1 MSLRLPRRVDLEL
14 PDTLRG
20 LSLSGSSRSRRAAG
34 AVPWLLAGAAVA
46 AQIAYPLVDRFAG
59 AEPLRLLT
67 IATVLLFFAAST
79 SHALVHRGAR
89 WAAVLVAVTAGGGLI
104 AEALGVRTGFPFG
117 EYAYARTLGPQV
129 LGVPVVI
136 PLAWTMLAYPA
147 FLAARRLTRRF
158 VPLVG
163 GVALAS
169 WDLFLDPQMVAAG
182 HWSWRDPTPA
192 LPGAPGV
199 PLSNYL
205 GWLVVATAMMAALDR
220 LLAREAADDRQ
231 PALLYLWTYASSVM
245 GAAVFFG
252 RPSVALVGGL
262 VMGLVALPYAYVL
275 LRR

>member
-1 MSLRLPRRVDLEL
+1 MSVAAAIRVRRRVQAPVAL
-14 PDTLRG
+14 
-20 LSLSGSSRSRRAAG
+20 AA
-34 AVPWLLAGAAVA
+34 AAVG

-67 IATVLLFFAAST
+67 IGTVVLFSAASV
-79 SHALVHRGAR
+79 SHAVVHRGAR
-89 WAAVLVAVTAGGGLI
+89 WAGVLVAVTAGGGLL
-104 AEALGVRTGFPFG
+104 AEAVGVRTGFPFG
-117 EYAYARTLGPQV
+117 EYAYASTLGPQV

-182 HWSWRDPTPA
+182 HWAWRDPTPA
-192 LPGAPGV
+192 LPGAPGI
-199 PLSNYL
+199 PMSNYL
-205 GWLVVATAMMAALDR
+205 GWFVVATAMMAALDR
-220 LLAREAADDRQ
+220 LLPRVAADDTV
-231 PALLYLWTYASSVM
+231 PAVLYLWTYASSVL
-245 GAAVFFG
+245 GALVFFD
-252 RPSVALVGGL
+252 RPAVALIGGL